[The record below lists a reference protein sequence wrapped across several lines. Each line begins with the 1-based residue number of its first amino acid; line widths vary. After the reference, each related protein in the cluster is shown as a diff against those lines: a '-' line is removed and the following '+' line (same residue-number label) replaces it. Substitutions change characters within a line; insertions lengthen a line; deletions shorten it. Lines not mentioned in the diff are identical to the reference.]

1 MITGVTRVDLEIS
14 RTGNNVFEI
23 TEAAGVSMSG
33 TAKFIA
39 KFHET
44 DTNAEAVINLTS
56 PTGIT
61 VTSSLITLTI
71 TPSDIL
77 SSLPYETVVVK
88 YEFKVGSELGLAGN
102 LTIRPQ
108 VIR

>member
-1 MITGVTRVDLEIS
+1 MVTGVTKVDLEIS

-23 TEAAGVSMSG
+23 TDGGNFSFTGVV
-33 TAKFIA
+33 KFIA
-39 KFHET
+39 KFHER

-56 PTGIT
+56 PVGIT
-61 VTSSLITLTI
+61 VTPSLITLTI
-71 TPSDIL
+71 TPADVL
-77 SSLPYETVVVK
+77 TTLPYEMVVVK
-88 YEFKVGSELGLAGN
+88 YELTVNGALGVAGN

>member
-1 MITGVTRVDLEIS
+1 MVTGVTRVDLEIS

-23 TEAAGVSMSG
+23 TDAGNSSFSG
-33 TAKFIA
+33 TAKFMA
-39 KFHET
+39 KFDEA
-44 DTNAEAVINLTS
+44 DPNADAVINLTS

-71 TPSDIL
+71 TPADIL
-77 SSLPYETVVVK
+77 STLPYETVVVK
-88 YEFKVGSELGLAGN
+88 YEFTVNGVLGLAGN